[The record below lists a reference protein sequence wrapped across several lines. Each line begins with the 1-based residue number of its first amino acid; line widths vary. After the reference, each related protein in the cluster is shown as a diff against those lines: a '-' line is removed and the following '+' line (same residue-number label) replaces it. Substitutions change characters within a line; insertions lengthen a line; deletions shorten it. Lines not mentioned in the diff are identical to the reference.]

1 MNILATYE
9 LGEPQ
14 PFRPAPTFSYWD
26 TAKLGAMVKLA
37 RKRVAEAQAA
47 FEATQ
52 EIERRRGRRIWES
65 EGAADYVRRA
75 SDIRDLMVAEL
86 KRRASEC
93 LTERRKGKRR
103 GIEHRR
109 EDIWRQ
115 LPTPIM
121 NQAAVVLE

>member
-1 MNILATYE
+1 MNIIATYE

-14 PFRPAPTFSYWD
+14 PFRPQPRFASWS
-26 TAKLGAMVKLA
+26 TAKLGGMVKIA
-37 RKRVAEAQAA
+37 RLRVAEAQTA

-65 EGAADYVRRA
+65 EGAADYVRRSEDVLA
-75 SDIRDLMVAEL
+75 LMVAEL
-86 KRRASEC
+86 RRRASEC
-93 LTERRKGKRR
+93 LTERRKGVRL
-103 GIEHRR
+103 GIEYRR

-121 NQAAVVLE
+121 NQAAVAME